1 MTPAA
6 DHRSTVL
13 HALGITPWRLR
24 QAATDAAPEPLAAS
38 ANEATGSARCIVL
51 LPAVAGTR
59 ELDLLGR
66 ALTAAGAALAR
77 AARIRV
83 PEGAGEVAVPQV
95 AAYLACGEAQAHALG
110 RSLSAQATAAAQI
123 VLVDPPDRLLRD
135 AGAKR
140 RLWMALRTLRRSL
153 SAPN

>member
-6 DHRSTVL
+6 GHRSEVL
-13 HALGITPWRLR
+13 RALGITSWRLR
-24 QAATDAAPEPLAAS
+24 QPAAGTPAPPGDVAGD
-38 ANEATGSARCIVL
+38 TTRCVVL
-51 LPAVAGTR
+51 LPAVVGTR

-83 PEGAGEVAVPQV
+83 PADADAEVAVPQA
-95 AAYLACGEAQAHALG
+95 AAYLACGEAQAHAIG
-110 RSLSAQATAAAQI
+110 RSLPAQATAAAQI

-140 RLWMALRTLRRSL
+140 RLWIALRTLRRALAAGS
-153 SAPN
+153 